1 MDDDAGRIIDA
12 AFMRGDRTVGEDMLR
27 SGARSSKS
35 EPSESSDIIAGTTF
49 DFSKNKN

>member
-35 EPSESSDIIAGTTF
+35 ESSADIFKNLVAGTPP
-49 DFSKNKN
+49 